1 MKERKKFNWWVV
13 LTVICGLITAT
24 AIIFYVINTN
34 MVLLLII
41 LPGIAGTGF
50 CVYKFAN
57 FGEAKFEGISERGP
71 VTGDI
76 NAFCI
81 YGRLVNGEAVA
92 DNVEFAKV
100 DEKNLQGDRWYFED
114 LNKWLY
120 VLFSDLKDEGKL
132 KAFELPDAAYTD
144 PARLAIQV
152 NMGRTNELFQLDPSL
167 FDQLKPWILF
177 AAISVVGFLIFLS
190 GSG

>member
-1 MKERKKFNWWVV
+1 MKEKKRFNWWMV
-13 LTVICGLITAT
+13 LAGICGAITAV
-24 AIIFYVINTN
+24 AIIFYVTTLN
-34 MVLLLII
+34 MALVMII
-41 LPGIAGTGF
+41 LPGIAGTGYCF
-50 CVYKFAN
+50 YKFAN
-57 FGEAKFEGISERGP
+57 FGDVRYAGISERGP

-76 NAFCI
+76 NSFCI
-81 YGRLVNGEAVA
+81 YGKMVNGEAVA

-120 VLFSDLKDEGKL
+120 VMYGDLNDEGKL

-144 PARLAIQV
+144 PARLAIQI

-177 AAISVVGFLIFLS
+177 AAISVIGFLIFLS
-190 GSG
+190 GSS